1 MVSTILNNLYAFA
14 LSMPTNMIIMLVI
27 ALIMKV
33 LLKRSI
39 GDCVRVLI
47 GYLLI
52 GFLLGIF
59 GINMPNLMTVGK
71 WIAEHA
77 KAFFGSIW

>member
-1 MVSTILNNLYAFA
+1 MISTIVDNLYAFA

-39 GDCVRVLI
+39 GDCVRVII

-59 GINMPNLMTVGK
+59 GINMPNLMTVGR
-71 WIAEHA
+71 WIADTF
-77 KAFFGSIW
+77 KGVFGNLW